1 MWTIY
6 TTSSCNFLQCDLY
19 SYPFKC
25 QVKSHLLALLG
36 AHHILHVS
44 RIRVSDMCVQEQIIV
59 IQFNEVSI
67 VDGLCSGV
75 FVAVING
82 LNPFWGSLGR
92 I

>member
-1 MWTIY
+1 
-6 TTSSCNFLQCDLY
+6 
-19 SYPFKC
+19 
-25 QVKSHLLALLG
+25 
-36 AHHILHVS
+36 
-44 RIRVSDMCVQEQIIV
+44 MCVQEQIIV